1 MLKTSI
7 IGLLSRFARDRRGVS
22 AIEFAFIAPVM
33 IGLYL
38 GCSEISDG
46 VAADRKVSLI
56 AGALSNLS
64 AQSTTISTT
73 QMTNILD
80 ASSAI
85 ISPYSASLLKMT
97 VSCIKIDGAFDRHD
111 AHECALRFVDDADF
125 VSVSGLTFHG
135 RKAIEDHYVSSFS
148 STLKD
153 AHRTDTVKSIRFLS
167 PDIASVDVDWEMTGA
182 RTADG
187 SERPPRK
194 GLLEPVLVKQN
205 GQWSIAVFHE
215 TEFNVSSGR

>member
-1 MLKTSI
+1 MTRMRMKTT
-7 IGLLSRFARDRRGVS
+7 L
-22 AIEFAFIAPVM
+22 M
-33 IGLYL
+33 
-38 GCSEISDG
+38 
-46 VAADRKVSLI
+46 VSLLVLLCI
-56 AGALSNLS
+56 ATSRAQKQPDSND
-64 AQSTTISTT
+64 ADSTAIKHTIGDWS
-73 QMTNILD
+73 
-80 ASSAI
+80 
-85 ISPYSASLLKMT
+85 
-97 VSCIKIDGAFDRHD
+97 GAFDRHD